1 MTRSVFLLLISIA
14 LSSQAVANNWN
25 NKSSSKA
32 NEPSFSKYIYGEEI
46 GKPGCFHHSDM
57 REDTA
62 KRYADIISYEDA
74 KKLVGFDWMAD
85 HSKNSTS
92 LNVSHENISKP
103 SRHSFSAKFF
113 M

>member
-32 NEPSFSKYIYGEEI
+32 NEPSFSKFIYGEEI

-57 REDTA
+57 PEDTA

-74 KKLVGFDWMAD
+74 KKVVGFDWMAD
-85 HSKNSTS
+85 HSKIVR
-92 LNVSHENISKP
+92 L
-103 SRHSFSAKFF
+103 
-113 M
+113 